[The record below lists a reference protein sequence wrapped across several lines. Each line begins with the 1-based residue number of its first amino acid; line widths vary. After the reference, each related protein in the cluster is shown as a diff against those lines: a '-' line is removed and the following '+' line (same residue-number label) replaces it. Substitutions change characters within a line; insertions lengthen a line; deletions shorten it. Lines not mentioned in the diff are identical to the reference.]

1 VTKQHTYRHFT
12 ESGKTVLSG
21 TKGKLFHYGTHECVH
36 LLTLVIVYKVATKKH
51 PKYDVDA
58 WNNNSSSF
66 QNVDKQ
72 LSVWLIVL
80 VMDVVVNKQE

>member
-66 QNVDKQ
+66 QNVDKH
-72 LSVWLIVL
+72 WR
-80 VMDVVVNKQE
+80 NKPSLNCNLYVYITC